1 MSIFSKADP
10 RKLAKKIYN
19 EAKRDIDKV
28 VDRAEDGI
36 RSTGSSI
43 QRKISY
49 QGQELLHDLED
60 KSKQLDVLAKGH
72 LKVLEHRADALGE
85 ELEARADAFSEE
97 LEDRAEEI
105 VKEVIA
111 AAQSKALQI
120 LLDYVQLFLPSSFTL
135 ELGVIAFTVPGIT
148 EKVDYFQEVVKNPPT
163 SSAEVV
169 TMLRKFGAATVT
181 VKIGGGASFVV
192 FNTNVL
198 GGSGSF
204 DIETEDFIAKID
216 KVL

>member
-1 MSIFSKADP
+1 MSIFSKADPRNADP

-28 VDRAEDGI
+28 VDRAEDEI
-36 RSTGSSI
+36 RKTGSSF
-43 QRKISY
+43 QRKISH
-49 QGQELLHDLED
+49 QGQELLHALEE
-60 KSKQLDVLAKGH
+60 KSTAFDAHAKSQLKN
-72 LKVLEHRADALGE
+72 LEHRADALG
-85 ELEARADAFSEE
+85 EE

-163 SSAEVV
+163 DSKAVV
-169 TMLRKFGAATVT
+169 TMLRKFGTATVT
-181 VKIGGGASFVV
+181 VKIGGSASFVV
-192 FNTNVL
+192 FNTNIV

-204 DIETEDFIAKID
+204 DIETEDFISKID